1 MSMFHVYVEGPVD
14 ASPDAVKQLAEAIA
28 AKYGLPAADL
38 HARLTKGRFRVKA
51 NVDRATA
58 DTYLHALQSVG
69 ARVTVEEAHPTQPV
83 PVVRPSSPALP
94 PANAARPSS
103 PALPPAAESRP
114 PAPAS
119 ALPPAAAKP
128 KAAQLQSGLSA
139 AFSAE
144 APATSLGS
152 LEHLSLASLD
162 GNDDAAAPAGSFAP
176 PDAAQPM
183 PASIGPATTPTPK
196 TAKPAAAPL
205 DLFAPPDAESAEAQ
219 VELATDEIEH
229 RAKRAQSAPAAE
241 PAPPPSAPLSP
252 SLRRTAPS
260 MQAASEPAAVVAD
273 DTQQRAR
280 FAAGVF
286 LAIVVGFLP
295 SHLVAS
301 ARERST
307 FRGID
312 SQVETTQAAADTPDM
327 YAQLDSF
334 RDAQLAHKKS
344 EQRNIAMM
352 SMLIWAVVG
361 GAVAFG
367 WFRLAPWNRPA
378 NA

>member
-51 NVDRATA
+51 NVDRPTA
-58 DTYLHALQSVG
+58 ETYVNALQGVG
-69 ARVTVEEAHPTQPV
+69 ARVTVEDAHPTQPV

-103 PALPPAAESRP
+103 PALPAAAESRP
-114 PAPAS
+114 SAS
-119 ALPPAAAKP
+119 SLPPATTKP

-139 AFSAE
+139 AFSGE
-144 APATSLGS
+144 APAASLGA
-152 LEHLSLASLD
+152 LEDLSLASLD
-162 GNDDAAAPAGSFAP
+162 GNDDASSPASSFAP

-196 TAKPAAAPL
+196 AAKPAAAPL

-229 RAKRAQSAPAAE
+229 RAKRAHSAPAAA
-241 PAPPPSAPLSP
+241 PASPPSAPLSP
-252 SLRRTAPS
+252 PLRRSSPS
-260 MQAASEPAAVVAD
+260 MQAASEPVAVVAD
-273 DTQQRAR
+273 DTKQRAR

-286 LAIVVGFLP
+286 LAILVGFLP
-295 SHLVAS
+295 AHLVAS

-334 RDAQLAHKKS
+334 RDAQLSHKKS
-344 EQRNIAMM
+344 EQRNIAMV